1 MRFNRSLNLGLL
13 ALLAVSPVALHAQ
26 DTKGWVGVVIT
37 TGIGT
42 MNESGAMLF
51 NDYPTIESIDPG
63 SPAEKAGLQA
73 GDVLISINRQDFK
86 RNPIPMGSLLAPGNR
101 VVFRY
106 MRNDVARTVSMQ
118 VVERPSDSRAYV
130 ELKLIEP
137 VPSQNP
143 NMIQRKNT
151 ELLNRNVVVRPTREP
166 IVSVAPLVIGSGT
179 PTLRLLGAQ
188 LTELNEGL
196 RSALNMKGP
205 GVLVINVA
213 VGTPANFSGLRGGD
227 VIVEA
232 GKESI
237 ANPGELIRL
246 IRSSVEQSIEL
257 RVMRKQKAQNITLR
271 W

>member
-1 MRFNRSLNLGLL
+1 
-13 ALLAVSPVALHAQ
+13 
-26 DTKGWVGVVIT
+26 
-37 TGIGT
+37 
-42 MNESGAMLF
+42 
-51 NDYPTIESIDPG
+51 
-63 SPAEKAGLQA
+63 
-73 GDVLISINRQDFK
+73 
-86 RNPIPMGSLLAPGNR
+86 
-101 VVFRY
+101 
-106 MRNDVARTVSMQ
+106 
-118 VVERPSDSRAYV
+118 
-130 ELKLIEP
+130 
-137 VPSQNP
+137 
-143 NMIQRKNT
+143 MIQRKNT

-257 RVMRKQKAQNITLR
+257 RVRRKQNAQNNTLR